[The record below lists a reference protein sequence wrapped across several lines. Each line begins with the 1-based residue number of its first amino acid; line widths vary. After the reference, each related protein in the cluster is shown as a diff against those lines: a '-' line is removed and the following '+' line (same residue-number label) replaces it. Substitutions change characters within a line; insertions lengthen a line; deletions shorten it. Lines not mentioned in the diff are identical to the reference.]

1 MGNQCLN
8 NLLTREL
15 KVCRREW
22 VVWALTSYK
31 HTLTRALES
40 SPSFPQF
47 IQNTDCL
54 RYLVALGLENNAH
67 INQVPGS
74 I

>member
-1 MGNQCLN
+1 M
-8 NLLTREL
+8 
-15 KVCRREW
+15 VI
-22 VVWALTSYK
+22 WALTSYK